1 MMPYKQLIQKKNLQT
16 ALLEQTEK
24 EAAIWNSQA
33 QVQPKVNFAETVRTN
48 EEKSKKASQAPDKA
62 ERSKSK
68 GKK

>member
-1 MMPYKQLIQKKNLQT
+1 MMSYKQLIQKKQLQT

-33 QVQPKVNFAETVRTN
+33 QVQPKVNFADSVRAGG
-48 EEKSKKASQAPDKA
+48 EQSKKPSQSQDKA